1 MSILYDGIKSI
12 KQAEENVGGLS
23 SPSKM
28 PTYGWSISAFDCG
41 VGSILVTQEGSA
53 CFECYA
59 RKGRYTFPN
68 VQNALKRRLQKW
80 KEDRALWRVSMIYLM
95 NNKKG
100 IVKSGCFRWFD
111 SGDLQGI
118 TMLADIVEIA
128 LETPHIKHWLP
139 TKEYQL
145 VKDSKSYGFCPDI
158 PSNLI
163 LRVSHP
169 KVGKVFNALDVA
181 CGNSPRHNSAIFE
194 PHNFGENYQGVDRL
208 GNPITRYVFCPSSL
222 QDNSCEDCRACW
234 DSRIE
239 TVVYKAH

>member
-1 MSILYDGIKSI
+1 MNIKE
-12 KQAEENVGGLS
+12 AEKNVGGLS

-41 VGSILVTQEGSA
+41 VGSILATKKGSA
-53 CFECYA
+53 CFRCYA
-59 RKGRYTFPN
+59 RKGRYVFPK
-68 VQNALKRRLQKW
+68 VQNALKGRLQKW
-80 KEDRALWRVSMIYLM
+80 HEDRALWRASMIYLM

-118 TMLADIVEIA
+118 TMLSDIVTVA
-128 LETPHIKHWLP
+128 RQSPHIKHWLP

-145 VKDSKSYGFCPDI
+145 VKDSKSYGFFSDI

-163 LRVSHP
+163 IRVSHP
-169 KVGKVFNALDVA
+169 KVGKFFAD
-181 CGNSPRHNSAIFE
+181 GPRHNSAIFDADK
-194 PHNFGENYQGVDRL
+194 FVAGFDRIDEGIDGGL
-208 GNPITRYVFCPSSL
+208 KVFCPSSL
-222 QDNSCEDCRACW
+222 QNNSCGDCRACW